1 MQTNPYEDERSLV
14 WIPQENQFYERESDK
29 IRSSQMPAP
38 LQYQNGQRNIQG
50 QKPKPE
56 QRMPKTQAL
65 ELVNTYKRRLIF
77 ASLVVFG
84 LVSGLVAFHQVGVN
98 ASQAPVDP
106 SQSAPVTQPAQP
118 SNGGGFFDQN
128 QQGGNNFGSG
138 GFWQQQQPSSGTGV
152 S

>member
-1 MQTNPYEDERSLV
+1 MQTNPYEDEGSLA

-29 IRSSQMPAP
+29 IRSNQAQAP
-38 LQYQNGQRNIQG
+38 QQYQSGQRAVQS
-50 QKPKPE
+50 QRPQQE

-65 ELVNTYKRRLIF
+65 ELVNTYKKRLIV
-77 ASLVVFG
+77 ASLMVFG
-84 LVSGLVAFHQVGVN
+84 LVSGLVAFHQVGAA

-106 SQSAPVTQPAQP
+106 SQQAPVTQPQP

>member
-1 MQTNPYEDERSLV
+1 MQTNPYEDEGSLA
-14 WIPQENQFYERESDK
+14 WIPQENQIYERESDK

-38 LQYQNGQRNIQG
+38 LQYQNGQRNIQS

-65 ELVNTYKRRLIF
+65 ELINIYKKRLIV

-84 LVSGLVAFHQVGVN
+84 LVSGLVAFHQVGAAAN
-98 ASQAPVDP
+98 QARVDP
-106 SQSAPVTQPAQP
+106 SQSSPVTQPQP

>member
-1 MQTNPYEDERSLV
+1 MQTNPYEDEGPIE
-14 WIPQENQFYERESDK
+14 WIPQANQVYERESDK
-29 IRSSQMPAP
+29 IRSSQMPAS
-38 LQYQNGQRNIQG
+38 LQYQSGQRNIQN

-65 ELVNTYKRRLIF
+65 ELVDIYKKRLIV
-77 ASLVVFG
+77 ASLVVFA
-84 LVSGLVAFHQVGVN
+84 LVSGLVAFHQVGAAANQV
-98 ASQAPVDP
+98 PVDP
-106 SQSAPVTQPAQP
+106 SQAAPVTQP
-118 SNGGGFFDQN
+118 SNGGGFFD